1 MCFISLGRDVFLED
15 PGELN
20 KAINFHNQVE

>member
-1 MCFISLGRDVFLED
+1 MCFTSLGRDVFLED
-15 PGELN
+15 IEELN